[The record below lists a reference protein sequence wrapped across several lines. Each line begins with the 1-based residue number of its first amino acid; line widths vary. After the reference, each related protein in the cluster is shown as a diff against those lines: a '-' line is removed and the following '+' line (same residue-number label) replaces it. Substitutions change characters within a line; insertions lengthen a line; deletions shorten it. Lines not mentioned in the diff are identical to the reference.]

1 MSTSDQHAENR
12 VPVDKCTDVQQAQA
26 APDAAVKASSEI
38 DQPARK
44 GPGLLSH
51 WLRRREPQQHLSTL
65 PLTVK
70 TETATVAAGPSTPTW
85 SESSEASDFAS
96 VEALSSP
103 AALASSSSGPHV
115 DSQGMGQPPQ
125 ARLAGRLGGWLTGVT
140 SAAGVVLGGAVRG
153 GTKALQRLTAQERL
167 QDLHAASQHLEA
179 TASGLGGEVR
189 VRTLQRWCAVL
200 HELHPSSLPLLHCY
214 TLHAL
219 SPSSPHR
226 SSCDSD
232 WQQLHFLGPDAAAP
246 NAGLASANETPP
258 VRPQKGSPPAASA
271 PSGGGSRSG
280 PVARGP
286 ELDFWANQVLYLDQE
301 SPDNERNLLT
311 FRELFLHSYALE
323 NIIVGYMDS
332 PASLPEDRS
341 ILVDLFG
348 LCLAGDAALH
358 TRLVDALLDL
368 SAVEAECRVVGTAA
382 SLGPEQPPLAN
393 VVAEAICGIKLQAE
407 CEVLDRKM
415 ATLKAD
421 IGDQAAEVHRS
432 HKFNSGATEPTGE
445 SSPTKLASGLVG
457 TAEVMQL
464 GSKFQKY
471 SVQRASQAACRLQP
485 GYDKYLDIAQAHT
498 QVLDAAVADLEAKAD
513 TTHKQKADGESFRE
527 RKLAEMES
535 ALQVVDQEIGGLEE
549 QQAELLRQL
558 KLVQEQISAARAKRA
573 DMEEGRH
580 VFQEGNAF
588 TLEALQHKVDEL
600 STQHRHHL
608 AENAALAECQTLMQE
623 AASGWQATTRA
634 AKAASQAA
642 LLQAGQEYMHAATRH
657 LYYQRALL
665 QLLLRQLTFCVGEL
679 QGLVE
684 KEGSL
689 ERMGMEGII
698 SDMRAG
704 KQRLQAKY
712 LEAHASAMH
721 HFSDVAA
728 VRTAVEAACS
738 LPQEQALAKTDD
750 LQGATSCHR
759 SSAVDQ
765 TSNQEQT
772 HSPSDSA
779 APSHPLAEAES
790 QSRPRD
796 VAGVSAHQAAAGSGQ
811 KAGLSDELLDL
822 FESID
827 RLQQEVDGLQ
837 QPQGLPHASSQQELT
852 TDQAKQSGNGT
863 AKTAV
868 SEGATVSVQQADR
881 ESNADQA
888 FTEASPSSASDQ
900 VDMQL
905 SALQL
910 SAGQAS
916 NIASSSASIMLVC
929 TDHLSSLYRSAS
941 GPEGTA
947 RHQQSQGAG
956 NTHDEADAEVSHPSS
971 TLHLQPD

>member
-1 MSTSDQHAENR
+1 MSTSDQQPESS
-12 VPVDKCTDVQQAQA
+12 VPTDRGTVVQQVEAG
-26 APDAAVKASSEI
+26 PDRAVKPATES

-44 GPGLLSH
+44 GP
-51 WLRRREPQQHLSTL
+51 
-65 PLTVK
+65 
-70 TETATVAAGPSTPTW
+70 
-85 SESSEASDFAS
+85 ASDFAS
-96 VEALSSP
+96 VEAHSSP
-103 AALASSSSGPHV
+103 AALASSSSGPHA
-115 DSQGMGQPPQ
+115 DNQGMGQPPQ

-167 QDLHAASQHLEA
+167 QDLQAASQHLEA
-179 TASGLGGEVR
+179 TASGLGG
-189 VRTLQRWCAVL
+189 
-200 HELHPSSLPLLHCY
+200 
-214 TLHAL
+214 
-219 SPSSPHR
+219 
-226 SSCDSD
+226 
-232 WQQLHFLGPDAAAP
+232 G
-246 NAGLASANETPP
+246 
-258 VRPQKGSPPAASA
+258 
-271 PSGGGSRSG
+271 
-280 PVARGP
+280 AR
-286 ELDFWANQVLYLDQE
+286 VLYLDQE
-301 SPDNERNLLT
+301 SPDNERDLLT

-323 NIIVGYMDS
+323 NIIVGYMDI

-341 ILVDLFG
+341 LLIELFG

-393 VVAEAICGIKLQAE
+393 VVAGAICGIKLQVE

-432 HKFNSGATEPTGE
+432 HKFNSGATEPTGD

-471 SVQRASQAACRLQP
+471 SVQRASQVACRLQP
-485 GYDKYLDIAQAHT
+485 QYDKYLDIAQAHT

-549 QQAELLRQL
+549 QQAELMRQL
-558 KLVQEQISAARAKRA
+558 KLVQEQISATRAKRA

-608 AENAALAECQTLMQE
+608 AENAALAECQTLMRE
-623 AASGWQATTRA
+623 ADSGWQATTRA

-642 LLQAGQEYMHAATRH
+642 LMQAGQEYMHAATRH

-684 KEGSL
+684 KESSL

-738 LPQEQALAKTDD
+738 PPQEQAAAKTDD
-750 LQGATSCHR
+750 SQGATR

-765 TSNQEQT
+765 TSSQEQAQ
-772 HSPSDSA
+772 SPSDST

-790 QSRPRD
+790 QSRPRH
-796 VAGVSAHQAAAGSGQ
+796 VGEVSAHQTAAGSSQ
-811 KAGLSDELLDL
+811 KARLSEELLDL
-822 FESID
+822 FDSIE
-827 RLQQEVDGLQ
+827 RLRGEVDGLQ

-852 TDQAKQSGNGT
+852 TDQAKQSGT
-863 AKTAV
+863 VTPA
-868 SEGATVSVQQADR
+868 SEGATVSVQQVDS
-881 ESNADQA
+881 ESKADQA
-888 FTEASPSSASDQ
+888 STEASPSATPDQ
-900 VDMQL
+900 LDMQL

-916 NIASSSASIMLVC
+916 NVVSSSASDMLVC
-929 TDHLSSLYRSAS
+929 NDHLSSLYRSAS

-947 RHQQSQGAG
+947 RDQQSQGAE
-956 NTHDEADAEVSHPSS
+956 TAHDEADG
-971 TLHLQPD
+971 